1 MLPILLN
8 CLPLFPDALI
18 HRFITVVELVGQ
30 ALGGLVDVEFVSLRI
45 QTLRQDVVN
54 SRKKCGVLS
63 LFSFVNCIAVFGV
76 RELAAAPSA
85 EFVHVRRNLRSLR
98 PLNLSSAQ
106 RNEILLV
113 KRFESVSLEPVL
125 AAVAAGLIYDFISML
140 IVRINW

>member
-1 MLPILLN
+1 ML
-8 CLPLFPDALI
+8 A
-18 HRFITVVELVGQ
+18 
-30 ALGGLVDVEFVSLRI
+30 
-45 QTLRQDVVN
+45 
-54 SRKKCGVLS
+54 

-76 RELAAAPSA
+76 RELAAAPAA

-98 PLNLSSAQ
+98 PLNLPSAQ